1 MANTSPTAQRPAS
14 QDAKSPAR
22 PVARYQIGNVS
33 AAVFTDSVK
42 KKNGDTFD
50 VFNVSL
56 RRSYKK
62 ADGSLANSHSLRSGD
77 LLSAIEALQKCHTF
91 IAASEDGNLPG
102 GGEQP
107 EQ

>member
-1 MANTSPTAQRPAS
+1 M
-14 QDAKSPAR
+14 
-22 PVARYQIGNVS
+22 ARYQIGNVS

-77 LLSAIEALQKCHTF
+77 LLSAIEALQKCDTY
-91 IAASEDGNLPG
+91 IAAAKDGNVPDL
-102 GGEQP
+102 GEQP
-107 EQ
+107 QE